1 MAHLNLM
8 HTDPASI
15 KTDPPLTTPQERP
28 AEPPVKA
35 STNRLPPKIDR
46 TRLGV
51 ARSFHRKK
59 QDQESHRDQTPPPTP
74 LDHPLVPK
82 GAPIYV
88 NTNKH
93 LAQVLETVREAGI
106 FAFDTEFIGETHFHS
121 RLCLVQISTPE
132 AIWLIDPLNDSE
144 GKNSGDDGRVDL
156 LPFWELVADPSVEK
170 ILHAAMQDLE
180 PVIRLTGKAPRNIFD
195 TQVAAAF
202 VGLLYPAALG
212 RLVEALAGIELD
224 PGAKFSQWDR
234 RPLTPMQQHYAA
246 NDVRYLHLLRDEIN
260 QRLTK
265 QGRQAWSDEER
276 ALFENPELYRFD
288 PQTQK
293 LKGVPASKMTRRQRH
308 VLKHLV
314 DWRAMAAIEQDVPT
328 RVLLPDMCL
337 GEIARERPATPQTLA
352 QIKGI
357 PKVIRDAY
365 GQEILAVVAQAS
377 EGDVPKEKFGPRF
390 DEDKHGS
397 TLQRVWAKVGQIC
410 EDKAVAQ
417 ALAVNKNEV
426 VQFVVNPDRQTRLK
440 NGWRAELFGKL
451 LSTVTCAG
459 HD

>member
-1 MAHLNLM
+1 M

-15 KTDPPLTTPQERP
+15 NTEPTQATDPLSAPLTEPLTAPLAETP
-28 AEPPVKA
+28 
-35 STNRLPPKIDR
+35 TDRLPPKIDR

-51 ARSFHRKK
+51 ARSFHRKR

-88 NTNKH
+88 STNEQ
-93 LAQVLETVREAGI
+93 LAQVLGTVREAGI

-132 AIWLIDPLNDSE
+132 AIWLIDPLDEN
-144 GKNSGDDGRVDL
+144 GGDDGHVDL

-180 PVIRLTGKAPRNIFD
+180 PVIRLTGKPPGNVFD

-202 VGLLYPAALG
+202 VGLPYPAALG
-212 RLVEALAGIELD
+212 RLVETLAGIELD

-246 NDVRYLHLLRDEIN
+246 NDVRYLHLLRHEIN
-260 QRLTK
+260 QRLVD

-276 ALFENPELYRFD
+276 ALFEKPELYRFD

-328 RVLLPDMCL
+328 RVLLPDMCM
-337 GEIARERPATPQTLA
+337 GEIARERPIHCQALA

-357 PKVIRDAY
+357 PKVVRDAY
-365 GQEILAVVAQAS
+365 EKEILAVVAQAS
-377 EGDVPKEKFGPRF
+377 AEDVPKEKFGPRF
-390 DEDKHGS
+390 DEDKHGP

-410 EDKAVAQ
+410 EEKAVAQ

-426 VQFVVNPDRQTRLK
+426 VQFVVNPARQTRLK
-440 NGWRAELFGKL
+440 HGWRHEIFGELL
-451 LSTVTCAG
+451 ETVGETPNP
-459 HD
+459 D